1 MPDGCDEDGCV
12 SPTLIKNQRRILIW
26 VLIINATMFVV
37 EASAGWLAE
46 SSALLADSLDMLGD
60 SLVYG
65 FSLFVLNRG
74 SQWLAR
80 SALLKGGIMAL
91 FGLFVLG
98 EVAHK
103 LIWPVIPMAETIGII
118 GTLALLANLVCLL
131 LLWRHRSDDINMH
144 SVWLCSRN
152 DIIANSGV
160 LLAAVGVAIT
170 QQGWPDIV
178 VGLIIASLFLRSATQ
193 VLHRAYQQLRAAR
206 A

>member
-152 DIIANSGV
+152 DIRKS
-160 LLAAVGVAIT
+160 
-170 QQGWPDIV
+170 V
-178 VGLIIASLFLRSATQ
+178 V
-193 VLHRAYQQLRAAR
+193 
-206 A
+206 